1 MDLTEADRRVITKA
15 GEVGALRDTDAMR
28 ERYGGTDGDLARAHA
43 LGEAQFLLVEL
54 VAIVTRLTKDDSGPP
69 AATED

>member
-43 LGEAQFLLVEL
+43 LGEAQFLLGEL
-54 VAIVTRLTKDDSGPP
+54 VAMVTRLT
-69 AATED
+69 EDGSDG